1 LINPTVP
8 AEVRAAVSMG
18 PAAEAQPFYNPI
30 VYHEIPN
37 GMNAERFSVADCW
50 LNYVST
56 MK

>member
-1 LINPTVP
+1 MVA